1 MKALDNPAA
10 ATPQPELAVDDPLS
24 IITRELRLALT
35 QSTSG
40 LSKYKKSKDQKM
52 LWQRFFMAL
61 GGGLALVGPM
71 LIMVRNPSEGVA
83 IITTSCCVL
92 GVAVILA
99 LFMNDSHPKDVVA
112 CTAAYAAVLVV
123 FVGAGGGSQTGEG
136 QSDGASTS

>member
-1 MKALDNPAA
+1 MKALDNPVTAPA
-10 ATPQPELAVDDPLS
+10 PPEPAIDDPLS

-52 LWQRFFMAL
+52 LWQRFSMAL
-61 GGGLALVGPM
+61 GGGLALIGPM
-71 LIMVRNPSEGVA
+71 LIMVRNPTGDVA

-99 LFMNDSHPKDVVA
+99 FFMNDSQPKDVVA

-123 FVGAGGGSQTGEG
+123 FVGAGGGSQTGEAQG
-136 QSDGASTS
+136 NGASTS